1 MRRTILAIILI
12 LGISL
17 GISNPAR
24 GQSEMQIAQ
33 PQVTYTFGESLT
45 IETEITSELPIQD
58 VKILL
63 QPAAGI
69 PQIAGEATLT
79 PPGLVSYTLDLSNT
93 FLGLFS
99 DVTYEFQVTLEGGET
114 LTSPEYSF
122 YFEDNRWAW
131 QSLKT
136 DEFEIYWYKGDTDF
150 GEKILNTAHDG
161 LEHIRLQVDVPSPE
175 ALRYYVYATSQE
187 LQSALQLSGEA
198 GSQIAGHADPALNKV
213 MVSLAPGPAETL
225 EIKRQ
230 VPHELLHVLL
240 YQKLG
245 NGYARLPR
253 WLNEGLASTAE
264 LFPNPD
270 YPLLLEKAYER
281 QALLPFAS
289 LCQSFPV
296 DAANFQLAYAQASS
310 ITWYLQG
317 RFGTSGTE
325 ALLAAYADGLDC
337 EHGAETALGQGLTTL
352 ELDWRSITFHENP
365 WLTSLR
371 GILPWLLIFAL
382 FLLPWVILNIVDAIK
397 RRKPVQETP
406 ASV

>member
-1 MRRTILAIILI
+1 MRPTISAIILMLSI
-12 LGISL
+12 LLGIS
-17 GISNPAR
+17 SPAR

-33 PQVTYTFGESLT
+33 PQVMYTFGESLT
-45 IETEITSELPIQD
+45 IEAEITTELPIQE

-69 PQIAGEATLT
+69 HQVAGEATLT
-79 PPGLVSYTLDLSNT
+79 APGLVSYTLDLSNN
-93 FLGLFS
+93 FLGLFA

-131 QSLKT
+131 RSLKS
-136 DEFEIYWYKGDTDF
+136 DVFEIYWYTGDTDF
-150 GEKILNTAHDG
+150 GGKILNTAIDG
-161 LEHIRLQVDVPSPE
+161 LERIRLQVDVPAPE
-175 ALRYYVYATSQE
+175 ALRYYVYATPQE
-187 LQSALQLSGEA
+187 LRSALQLSGEA
-198 GSQIAGHADPALNKV
+198 GSQIAGHADPARNKV

-225 EIKRQ
+225 EMKRQ

-245 NGYARLPR
+245 TGYARLPR

-310 ITWYLQG
+310 FTWYLQG
-317 RFGTSGTE
+317 RFGASGIE

-337 EHGAETALGQGLTTL
+337 EHGAETALGEGLSTL
-352 ELDWRSITFHENP
+352 ELDWRSITFNENP

-371 GILPWLLIFAL
+371 GVLPWLLIFAL
-382 FLLPWVILNIVDAIK
+382 PLLPWAVLNIADALRRQK
-397 RRKPVQETP
+397 RLLEERAK
-406 ASV
+406 